1 VVVTLIVAAIGA
13 AAAFIGGFLNAR
25 FAARSNLAQWRR
37 DRLLTFCVDLV
48 SAGREISRYTNSLT
62 DIRS

>member
-1 VVVTLIVAAIGA
+1 VEHGRSHWGCGRIHRRIFERASQ
-13 AAAFIGGFLNAR
+13 
-25 FAARSNLAQWRR
+25 ARSNLAQWRR